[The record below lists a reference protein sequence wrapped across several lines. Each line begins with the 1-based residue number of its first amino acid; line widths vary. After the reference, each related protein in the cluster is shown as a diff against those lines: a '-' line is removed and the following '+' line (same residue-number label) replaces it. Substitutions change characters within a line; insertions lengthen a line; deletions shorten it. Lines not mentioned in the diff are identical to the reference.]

1 MSEELSRS
9 SHIEFRT
16 RHQWFHSGNHLVLAH
31 VDVPFNPAR
40 SGVVIV
46 PPFGWDDICAYRPL
60 RSLAHRMASRGIA
73 VLRFDLPG
81 TGDSSGSA
89 HDHNLVAAW
98 IQSVRDA
105 VAELKATTGVQE
117 VSVLGVRLGAML
129 SLAAASAGMQV
140 ENLILWGASAT
151 GRTLLRELRAFRNLE
166 VTEGAEGETTPPPP
180 ANGLEVAGFLLSC
193 ETERDLESL
202 SALDLPPMPDQKAL
216 LLTRDSFPHDNKLL
230 QSLEK
235 AGCRVTLNTGAGYQ
249 DMLAAPH
256 EPLSFSPATEQI
268 IWDFIQPATETPD
281 TLATFSHRAIASTSS
296 CQPEEGV
303 LETAFPVPYRG
314 QSLFSVL
321 TQPANASASCDWGL
335 LFMNAGG
342 VRHIGPNRMWV
353 DTARRWAKRGVPSI
367 RIDFQR
373 VGESDCDELANIA
386 NLHSDDLVEQLSAA
400 MNSMRSQLGC
410 HHFIAVGLCSGA
422 YAAFQSLIRD
432 SAIRAAVL
440 LNARLFFWDP
450 EIEPRRLAK
459 RVGAGYADLGYWKRL
474 IKGEIQ
480 LERIK
485 QAARVAFHNLLNLG
499 RERYIPAEALQR
511 AWRQAKRF
519 QTRVT
524 LVFAD
529 GEPLWDEMIAE
540 NQMPPSD
547 TPLIRC
553 VGVGKTG
560 HTFRPIWAQQL
571 VQDLIDREI
580 ESTVRPHTVCSE
592 EMESFSTLV

>member
-1 MSEELSRS
+1 MFEELSLS

-16 RHQWFHSGNHLVLAH
+16 HHHWFRSGNHSVLAH
-31 VDVPFNPAR
+31 VDVPVNPAR

-60 RSLAHRMASRGIA
+60 RSLARHMASRGIA

-89 HDHNLVAAW
+89 HDHKLVAAW
-98 IQSVRDA
+98 IQAVQDT
-105 VAELKATTGVQE
+105 VAELKAIAGVQE
-117 VSVLGVRLGAML
+117 ISIFGVRLGAML
-129 SLAAASAGMQV
+129 SLAAASAGTRV

-151 GRTLLRELRAFRNLE
+151 GRTILRELRAFRNLE
-166 VTEGAEGETTPPPP
+166 VTEVVEGEAAPP
-180 ANGLEVAGFLLSC
+180 APVAGLEVAGFLLSG
-193 ETERDLESL
+193 ETERELESL
-202 SALDLPPMPDQKAL
+202 GALELAPMPGQKVL

-235 AGCRVTLNTGAGYQ
+235 AGCRITLSTGAGYQ

-256 EPLSFSPATEQI
+256 EPLPFSPATEQI
-268 IWDFIQPATETPD
+268 IINFIQPATGTPD
-281 TLATFSHRAIASTSS
+281 TLATIPYSTVATGSS

-303 LETAFPVPYRG
+303 LETAFPVSYRG

-321 TQPANASASCDWGL
+321 TQPTNARSSDDWGL

-353 DTARRWAKRGVPSI
+353 EAARRWAKRGVPSI

-373 VGESDCDELANIA
+373 VGESDCDELTNIA
-386 NLHSDDLVEQLSAA
+386 NLHSDDLIEQLSAA

-410 HHFIAVGLCSGA
+410 HRFIAVGLCSGA

-440 LNARLFFWDP
+440 LNARLFFWNP

-459 RVGAGYADLGYWKRL
+459 RVGAGYADLGYWRRL
-474 IKGEIQ
+474 IKGEIHQ
-480 LERIK
+480 ERIK
-485 QAARVAFHNLLNLG
+485 QAARVAFLNLFNLG

-511 AWRQAKRF
+511 AWRQVRRF

-529 GEPLWDEMIAE
+529 GEPLWEEMMAE
-540 NQMPPSD
+540 NQAPPSD
-547 TPLIRC
+547 TSLIRC
-553 VGVGKTG
+553 IRVGKTG
-560 HTFRPIWAQQL
+560 HTFRALWAQQL
-571 VQDLIDREI
+571 VQDLIDREV
-580 ESTVRPHTVCSE
+580 ESMIRPHSVCSE
-592 EMESFSTLV
+592 EMESFGALV